1 MCACIKDHEQALRR
15 QGQLAQ
21 QLLATRIQL
30 AQLQHGGAIGHSGG
44 GDDGDSFVGS
54 NSAGGRHG
62 EKIHSGGSHGGGEA
76 VGGLPRRTDA
86 QQMCRRLLEANAM
99 LMRRLER
106 EAGATDENS
115 DTNAR

>member
-1 MCACIKDHEQALRR
+1 MKDHEQALRR

-30 AQLQHGGAIGHSGG
+30 AQIQHGGAG
-44 GDDGDSFVGS
+44 GDNKGDAGGRHDFVGS
-54 NSAGGRHG
+54 NGDGDRHGAGGRVPD
-62 EKIHSGGSHGGGEA
+62 GGSRGGEGE
-76 VGGLPRRTDA
+76 GGARTDA

-106 EAGATDENS
+106 ETGVTDENS
-115 DTNAR
+115 DINAH